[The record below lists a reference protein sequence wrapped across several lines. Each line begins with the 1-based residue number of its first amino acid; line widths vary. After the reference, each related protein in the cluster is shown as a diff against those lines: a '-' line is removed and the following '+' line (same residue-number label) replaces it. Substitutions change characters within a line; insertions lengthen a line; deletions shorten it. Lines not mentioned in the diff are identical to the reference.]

1 MNIVEEIIKAVILGI
16 VEGVTEFL
24 PISSTGHLIA
34 AAALLRF
41 NPDLMDT
48 FVIFIQLGAV
58 LAVILFYARELVELA
73 RGAFTSPA
81 VRRFWLALIIATLPV
96 AVVGF
101 ALRRFIRDVLFHP
114 VPIAGALIVGG
125 LILIAIERWRSTAA
139 HSVEPARPDA
149 GEAEARA
156 VTLRQALLIGAA
168 QTVALFPGISRSAA
182 SIVGGMTVGLS
193 RLAATRFSFYLAIPT
208 LGGATVA
215 DLVLSLDE
223 LNTDDLLLL
232 LIGLVTSAIV
242 AWLSIRWL
250 LRFVARHT
258 FIGFGYYRIAAGIV
272 ILTLTILQII

>member
-1 MNIVEEIIKAVILGI
+1 MNIVEEILKAVILGI

-58 LAVILFYARELVELA
+58 LAVILFYARELIELA

-81 VRRFWLALIIATLPV
+81 VRRFWLALIIATLP
-96 AVVGF
+96 AAAVGF

-125 LILIAIERWRSTAA
+125 LILIAIERRRSTAA
-139 HSVEPARPDA
+139 PAAEPARPDA

-168 QTVALFPGISRSAA
+168 QTVALFPGVSRSAA
-182 SIVGGMTVGLS
+182 SIVGGMAVGLS

-215 DLVLSLDE
+215 DLLLSLDE

-250 LRFVARHT
+250 LRFVAQHT
-258 FIGFGYYRIAAGIV
+258 FIGFGYYRITAGIA
-272 ILTLTILQII
+272 ILILAFLRII

>member
-1 MNIVEEIIKAVILGI
+1 VNIVEEILKAVILGI

-58 LAVILFYARELVELA
+58 LAVILFYARELIELA

-81 VRRFWLALIIATLPV
+81 VRRFWLALIIATLP
-96 AVVGF
+96 AAAVGF

-125 LILIAIERWRSTAA
+125 LILIAIERRRSTAA
-139 HSVEPARPDA
+139 PAAEPARPDA

-168 QTVALFPGISRSAA
+168 QTVALFPGVSRSAA
-182 SIVGGMTVGLS
+182 SIVGGMAVGLS

-215 DLVLSLDE
+215 DLLLSLDE
-223 LNTDDLLLL
+223 LNTDDLL
-232 LIGLVTSAIV
+232 
-242 AWLSIRWL
+242 
-250 LRFVARHT
+250 RFVAQHT
-258 FIGFGYYRIAAGIV
+258 FIGFGYYRITAGIA
-272 ILTLTILQII
+272 ILILAFLRII

>member
-1 MNIVEEIIKAVILGI
+1 LKAVILGI

-58 LAVILFYARELVELA
+58 LAVILFYARELIELA

-81 VRRFWLALIIATLPV
+81 VRRFWLALIIATLP
-96 AVVGF
+96 AAAVGF

-125 LILIAIERWRSTAA
+125 LILIAIERRRSTAA
-139 HSVEPARPDA
+139 PAAEPARPDA

-168 QTVALFPGISRSAA
+168 QTVALFPGVSRSAA
-182 SIVGGMTVGLS
+182 SIVGGMAVGLS

-215 DLVLSLDE
+215 DLLLSLDE

-250 LRFVARHT
+250 LRFVAQHT
-258 FIGFGYYRIAAGIV
+258 FIGFGYYRITAGIA
-272 ILTLTILQII
+272 ILILAFLRII

>member
-1 MNIVEEIIKAVILGI
+1 MNIIEEIVKAVILGI

-41 NPDLMDT
+41 DPALMDT

-58 LAVILFYARELVELA
+58 LAVILFYARELADLA
-73 RGAFTSPA
+73 RGALTAPA
-81 VRRFWLALIIATLPV
+81 MRRFWLALMIATLP
-96 AVVGF
+96 AAAVGF
-101 ALRRFIRDVLFHP
+101 ALRGFIRDVLFHP
-114 VPIAGALIVGG
+114 VPIAVALIAGG
-125 LILIAIERWRSTAA
+125 LLLIAIERWRRPSA
-139 HSVEPARPDA
+139 EPLGLARPDS

-168 QTVALFPGISRSAA
+168 QTVALFPGVSRSAA
-182 SIVGGMTVGLS
+182 SIIGGMAVGLS

-215 DLVLSLDE
+215 DLLLSLDE
-223 LNTDDLLLL
+223 LNSEDLLIL
-232 LIGLVTSAIV
+232 LIGLVTSAVV

-250 LRFVARHT
+250 LRFVAGHT
-258 FIGFGYYRIAAGIV
+258 FVVFGYYRIAAGI
-272 ILTLTILQII
+272 TILILALLRII

>member
-1 MNIVEEIIKAVILGI
+1 MNIVEEILKAVILGI

-58 LAVILFYARELVELA
+58 LAVILFYARELIELA

-81 VRRFWLALIIATLPV
+81 VRRFWLALIIATLPA

-114 VPIAGALIVGG
+114 VPIASALIVGG
-125 LILIAIERWRSTAA
+125 LILIAIERWRSSAA
-139 HSVEPARPDA
+139 PSVEPARPDA

-156 VTLRQALLIGAA
+156 VTLRQALLIGVA
-168 QTVALFPGISRSAA
+168 QTIALFPGVSRSAA
-182 SIVGGMTVGLS
+182 SIIGGMAVGLS

-250 LRFVARHT
+250 LRFVVRHT
-258 FIGFGYYRIAAGIV
+258 FIGFGYYRIAAGIA
-272 ILTLTILQII
+272 ILTLAILQII

>member
-58 LAVILFYARELVELA
+58 LAVILFYARELIELA

-81 VRRFWLALIIATLPV
+81 VRRFWLALIIATLP
-96 AVVGF
+96 AAAVGF

-114 VPIAGALIVGG
+114 VPIAGALIIGG
-125 LILIAIERWRSTAA
+125 LILIAIERRRSTAA
-139 HSVEPARPDA
+139 PAAEPARPDA

-168 QTVALFPGISRSAA
+168 QTVALFPGVSRSAA
-182 SIVGGMTVGLS
+182 SIVGGMAVGLS

-215 DLVLSLDE
+215 DLLLSLDE
-223 LNTDDLLLL
+223 LNTDDLVLL

-250 LRFVARHT
+250 LRFVAQHT
-258 FIGFGYYRIAAGIV
+258 FIGFGYYRIAAGIA
-272 ILTLTILQII
+272 ILILAILRII